1 MGDTSQRSQLWMK
14 ENLGEGVGSARA
26 QVAPQVEDALVTAD
40 TTPFP
45 SGPSTADTTPF
56 PSSPFFKMLH
66 HGPGLQG
73 TPTSKGLPRCMWGTL
88 TH

>member
-1 MGDTSQRSQLWMK
+1 MAVGNWTYAQVGDTSQGSQLWMK

-45 SGPSTADTTPF
+45 S
-56 PSSPFFKMLH
+56 SP
-66 HGPGLQG
+66 
-73 TPTSKGLPRCMWGTL
+73 
-88 TH
+88 